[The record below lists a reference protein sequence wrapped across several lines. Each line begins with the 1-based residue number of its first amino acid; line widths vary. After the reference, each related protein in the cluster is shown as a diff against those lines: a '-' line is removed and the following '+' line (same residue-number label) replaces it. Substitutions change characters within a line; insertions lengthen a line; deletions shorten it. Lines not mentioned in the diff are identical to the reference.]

1 MFSKFKVL
9 CLSCLKFIRAAT
21 ARLLLCAAGITLLAT
36 LFLALWGLMKLSVLF
51 WALLNV
57 ITVADVVVVALIT
70 AAVYTAVRVVWFLL
84 GVSLELAISSVES
97 VSRFPWD
104 VESVKFED

>member
-1 MFSKFKVL
+1 M
-9 CLSCLKFIRAAT
+9 FIRAAT

-36 LFLALWGLMKLSVLF
+36 LFLAFWGLMQLSIIAWAVLS
-51 WALLNV
+51 A
-57 ITVADVVVVALIT
+57 ISVADVLVVGLVT
-70 AAVYTAVRVVWFLL
+70 AAVYTLVRVTWFML